1 MLHALRKNVLTL
13 AVAAVAAGLLVGC
26 EVGSYPLDIF
36 PEMHYQESYR
46 TQEPPMVPTPQG
58 SVPTTGKEIPPNLGQ
73 ALAAANPLA
82 GDADAVT
89 AGKHLFYV
97 NCSACHGLAGDGVS
111 PVAQKYA
118 DAGGRAP
125 PSLVAPDSAAVASA
139 DGFLYGIVTN
149 GIGNMPGLWKILTP
163 DERWAIIT
171 YLRTIQAP

>member
-1 MLHALRKNVLTL
+1 
-13 AVAAVAAGLLVGC
+13 
-26 EVGSYPLDIF
+26 
-36 PEMHYQESYR
+36 
-46 TQEPPMVPTPQG
+46 
-58 SVPTTGKEIPPNLGQ
+58 
-73 ALAAANPLA
+73 LA
-82 GDADAVT
+82 GDTDAVT
-89 AGKHLFYV
+89 AGEHLFYV

-111 PVAQKYA
+111 LVAQKYA
-118 DAGGRAP
+118 DAGVRAP